1 MGYREIKICITPRK
15 RDFASL
21 ISRHALQ
28 VLEANVIQCGWI
40 RFRRNQT
47 TNEASES
54 QLLALSQTAYA
65 ATTGAGR

>member
-1 MGYREIKICITPRK
+1 MGYREIKIRTTPRE

-21 ISRHALQ
+21 LSRHALQ
-28 VLEANVIQCGWI
+28 FLEANVIQCGWI
-40 RFRRNQT
+40 RFQQNQT

-54 QLLALSQTAYA
+54 QLLALSHTAYA